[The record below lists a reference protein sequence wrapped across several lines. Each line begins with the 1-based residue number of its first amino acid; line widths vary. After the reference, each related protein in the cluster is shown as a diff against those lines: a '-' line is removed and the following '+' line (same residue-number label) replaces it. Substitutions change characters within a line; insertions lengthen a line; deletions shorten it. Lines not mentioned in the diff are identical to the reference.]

1 MTRLRR
7 AKKSST
13 TNASLRSN
21 LSRATAAACCVV
33 AIAQQQQ
40 RHPMCCSSMLPSSA
54 AATATITCDVQRL
67 PRHRTITTAATST
80 TTSPLSATVETL
92 RGGSTNNHNTTSSTS
107 ASDNASTSSTAKRTP
122 SSSSHASNKEGSS
135 TTTPKS
141 SNSSS
146 SRKSTKHDDTH
157 RKKHGSA
164 SAGKKQPPPQ
174 QHVPE
179 DYYEL
184 LGVPKTATAKQIQKA
199 YRRKAVQYHPD
210 KTNGDRTM
218 FDHISTA
225 YDVLSDEKKRSI
237 YDRYGKKG
245 LEHPGAASAS
255 SFSPFGSTSD
265 GADIFSS
272 FFGPGFSTAGS
283 GPFFRAQQQQQQPMR
298 NRDVRYQIEITLE
311 DLYKG
316 ATRRVTI
323 AKQSSVPRDGKEVE
337 VVIER
342 GMKDGQSIVLSGE
355 NDAIPNAI
363 PGNIIFVLSQ
373 ARHPTFT
380 RKNHDLAIVINL
392 TLKEA
397 LCGFGTSKTVRHLDG
412 RTITLQTKDT
422 SVIQNGEFRVL
433 RGEGMPVRG
442 RSGVYGDLYV
452 QFRVKLP
459 TGTTTNVKQKEQ
471 HTHMTKGER
480 EVLGNLLDLLSTAD
494 SSTTT
499 TNLTERQRSK
509 VKASLLHLLSE
520 YGVTEEEMKKHLQ
533 QQQPTTKQEGVDSSS
548 TASSKKATT
557 FLQPALAS
565 DFGTSFPEENTNDVH
580 DEEEDEYDRFM
591 RNDPFQQFR
600 FFSSGRRSSFDFTN
614 TNNAQQCQ
622 QM

>member
-1 MTRLRR
+1 
-7 AKKSST
+7 
-13 TNASLRSN
+13 
-21 LSRATAAACCVV
+21 
-33 AIAQQQQ
+33 
-40 RHPMCCSSMLPSSA
+40 
-54 AATATITCDVQRL
+54 
-67 PRHRTITTAATST
+67 
-80 TTSPLSATVETL
+80 
-92 RGGSTNNHNTTSSTS
+92 
-107 ASDNASTSSTAKRTP
+107 
-122 SSSSHASNKEGSS
+122 
-135 TTTPKS
+135 
-141 SNSSS
+141 
-146 SRKSTKHDDTH
+146 
-157 RKKHGSA
+157 
-164 SAGKKQPPPQ
+164 
-174 QHVPE
+174 VPE

-245 LEHPGAASAS
+245 LEHPGAASTS
-255 SFSPFGSTSD
+255 SFSPFGNTSD

-272 FFGPGFSTAGS
+272 FFGPGFSSTAGS
-283 GPFFRAQQQQQQPMR
+283 GSFFRAQQQYQQPMR

-355 NDAIPNAI
+355 NDAVPNAI

-380 RKNHDLAIVINL
+380 RKNHDLAIVMNL

-412 RTITLQTKDT
+412 RTITLHTKDT

-433 RGEGMPVRG
+433 RGEGMPVKG

-459 TGTTTNVKQKEQ
+459 TATTTNVQHKEQ
-471 HTHMTKGER
+471 HTYMTKGER

-499 TNLTERQRSK
+499 NLTERQRSK
-509 VKASLLHLLSE
+509 VKTSLLHLLSE

-548 TASSKKATT
+548 TTSSKKATT

-565 DFGTSFPEENTNDVH
+565 DFGTSFPEENANDVH
-580 DEEEDEYDRFM
+580 DDEEDEYDRFM

-614 TNNAQQCQ
+614 SNNAQQCQ

>member
-1 MTRLRR
+1 
-7 AKKSST
+7 
-13 TNASLRSN
+13 
-21 LSRATAAACCVV
+21 
-33 AIAQQQQ
+33 
-40 RHPMCCSSMLPSSA
+40 
-54 AATATITCDVQRL
+54 
-67 PRHRTITTAATST
+67 
-80 TTSPLSATVETL
+80 
-92 RGGSTNNHNTTSSTS
+92 
-107 ASDNASTSSTAKRTP
+107 
-122 SSSSHASNKEGSS
+122 
-135 TTTPKS
+135 
-141 SNSSS
+141 
-146 SRKSTKHDDTH
+146 
-157 RKKHGSA
+157 
-164 SAGKKQPPPQ
+164 
-174 QHVPE
+174 
-179 DYYEL
+179 

-225 YDVLSDEKKRSI
+225 YDVLSDENKRSI

-255 SFSPFGSTSD
+255 SFSPFGSAGD
-265 GADIFSS
+265 AADIFSS
-272 FFGPGFSTAGS
+272 FFGPGFSTSSGS
-283 GPFFRAQQQQQQPMR
+283 GSFFRAQQQQQPMR

-323 AKQSSVPRDGKEVE
+323 AKQSSTAVPRDGKEVE

-363 PGNIIFVLSQ
+363 PGNIIFILSQ

-380 RKNHDLAIVINL
+380 RKNHDLAIVMNL
-392 TLKEA
+392 SLKEA
-397 LCGFGTSKTVRHLDG
+397 LCGLGTNKTVRHLDG

-452 QFRVKLP
+452 QFRVKIP
-459 TGTTTNVKQKEQ
+459 SGTTTITNAKQKEQ
-471 HTHMTKGER
+471 HTPMTKGER
-480 EVLGNLLDLLSTAD
+480 DVLGNLLDLLSSAD
-494 SSTTT
+494 SSTPS
-499 TNLTERQRSK
+499 NLIERQRSK
-509 VKASLLHLLSE
+509 VKASLLHLLTE
-520 YGVTEEEMKKHLQ
+520 YGVTEDEMKKYLQ
-533 QQQPTTKQEGVDSSS
+533 QQQQTTKQESMDSSS
-548 TASSKKATT
+548 STTSSKKTAK
-557 FLQPALAS
+557 FLQPAMAS
-565 DFGTSFPEENTNDVH
+565 DFGTSFPEENANDIH

-614 TNNAQQCQ
+614 SNNAQQCQ